1 MARDFDGG
9 DVDFG
14 NPAYLDLGGDQITL
28 SIWVKLQ
35 TAGNHF
41 LLSKWAAGQQSYLL
55 ETSGSIAR
63 FVVNA
68 GGATILS
75 GTTDIFDDVWHHV
88 AGTYDGSTMR
98 LYVDGVEESSVAK
111 SGNLNSVTEAVLIGK
126 GMEGCLGHG
135 SIWDVGLSPGEVAS
149 LWEGVNPRQMRF
161 DDLLLYAP
169 LNGQSPEPD
178 IVGGA
183 SGTVTGTTVI
193 EEPPIP
199 SSIVAPG

>member
-28 SIWVKLQ
+28 SVWVKLQ
-35 TAGNHF
+35 AAGNHF

-63 FVVNA
+63 FVVRT

-88 AGTYDGSTMR
+88 AATYDGSTMR

-126 GMEGCLGHG
+126 GMEGCLDRYHQG
-135 SIWDVGLSPGEVAS
+135 SQVQGRLLQQDRQLLRVEEAVR
-149 LWEGVNPRQMRF
+149 PR
-161 DDLLLYAP
+161 
-169 LNGQSPEPD
+169 
-178 IVGGA
+178 
-183 SGTVTGTTVI
+183 
-193 EEPPIP
+193 
-199 SSIVAPG
+199 